1 MIPPIIYTWNGD
13 AMEPLPRF
21 TKLCNQ
27 TFAVGETYPLV
38 VQETRSQQTH
48 NHFFASVHE
57 AWSNLPENI
66 AEQFPTADHL
76 RKYALIKAGYRDE
89 RSIVVRSAAEAQQLA
104 AFIKPMDDYAIVT
117 ATAAMVTVY
126 TAKSQ
131 SMRAMGGKEFQASK
145 QAVLD
150 VIAGLIGV
158 SADELQSRA
167 GQAA

>member
-1 MIPPIIYTWNGD
+1 MIPIIFSWNGE
-13 AMEPLPRF
+13 AMEPQARF
-21 TKLCNQ
+21 VKFCNQ
-27 TFAVGETYPLV
+27 QFVVGETYPLI
-38 VQETRSQQTH
+38 VQEPRSQATH
-48 NHFFASVHE
+48 NHFFASIHE

-66 AEQFPTADHL
+66 AERFPTADHL

-89 RSIVVRSAAEAQQLA
+89 RSIVVRSAAEAQRLA
-104 AFIKPMDDYAIVT
+104 AFIKPMDDFAVVT
-117 ATAAMVTVY
+117 ANLAVVTVY

-150 VIAGLIGV
+150 VIAELIGV
-158 SADELQSRA
+158 TAGELQSRA